1 MSKTRGRAYFYKM
14 TCDNGGAPCVAGGL
28 LSLAI
33 CKPALRRTARPG
45 DLVVGFTA
53 QSLDPAH
60 RLVYLARVSEQLP
73 PGRYYSELRYRRRPD
88 CIYEFIDVPVTGERL
103 RHRSGALYH
112 APDDLRHDCGVAPG
126 YGRAVVLL
134 SDDFRYYGKDA
145 SDAYR
150 AEYPVIR
157 DAINRMGRGHRVNHS
172 PELYEALW
180 ALWDEARAV
189 EQREIPA
196 PLLPVPQP
204 QATTSE
210 AAESGQIG
218 GCTSRC
224 RRVDEEDQIGRADGD
239 GFIGGIHA

>member
-1 MSKTRGRAYFYKM
+1 MNELRGRAYLYKM

-53 QSLDPAH
+53 QSLDPTH
-60 RLVYLARVSEQLP
+60 RLVYLARVSEKLP
-73 PGRYYSELRYRRRPD
+73 PGRYYLEPQYRDRPD
-88 CIYEFIDVPVTGERL
+88 CIYEFINVPGTGERL
-103 RHRSGALYH
+103 RHRAGALYH
-112 APDDLRHDCGVAPG
+112 SPDDLHHDCGVAPG
-126 YGRAVVLL
+126 YDRAVVLL

-157 DAINRMGRGHRVNHS
+157 DAIDRMGRGHRVNHS
-172 PELYEALW
+172 PELHEALW

-196 PLLPVPQP
+196 SLLPVPQP
-204 QATTSE
+204 PATTSD
-210 AAESGQIG
+210 AAESGPFS
-218 GCTSRC
+218 GCRTRC
-224 RRVDEEDQIGRADGD
+224 RRVDDGDQIGCADGH
-239 GFIGGIHA
+239 GSIERIHA